1 MMAYGGFSL
10 LRRLLEVKNEA
21 EARKL
26 FEITLTGYWVDHFN
40 FNAPMGAIK
49 PTALSR
55 QTTDMLVIN
64 VVAPLMTA
72 FGETTGD
79 DSLPDRAIDI
89 LEHLPGEGN
98 RFVRHFVAAGIPCPN
113 ALISQAMVQLHTR
126 YCDVRKCLYCR
137 IGHRLLASKARP

>member
-1 MMAYGGFSL
+1 ML
-10 LRRLLEVKNEA
+10 P
-21 EARKL
+21 KL

-72 FGETTGD
+72 FGETMGD

-89 LEHLPGEGN
+89 LEHLPGEAN